1 VQNAALLFLVAAACH
16 SCMSGNIQAIKTI
29 EKNGLERMAKEAGLD
44 LNSLPFR
51 CGLLHVCPLA
61 VWDVSRPPAASAGT
75 AC

>member
-1 VQNAALLFLVAAACH
+1 MQKAALLLLVAANCH
-16 SCMSGNIQAIKTI
+16 TCMSGNIQAIKTI

-51 CGLLHVCPLA
+51 CGLLQVCLLA
-61 VWDVSRPPAASAGT
+61 VWDVSHPPTASAGT